1 MITHH
6 RSKRTVSGGRYR
18 DYRKKRLY
26 EKAFAPTLP
35 KLGEPK
41 KKDIRMFGGR
51 MKQRVL
57 DIDVANVID
66 PKTKKF
72 SKAKIKTIAE
82 NPANTN
88 YVRRNIMNKGAVVK
102 TDLGMVRIT
111 SRPGQHGVLNG
122 KLIPAKK

>member
-26 EKAFAPTLP
+26 EKAFAPTLS

-41 KKDIRMFGGR
+41 KKDIRMFGGK
-51 MKQRVL
+51 MKQRIL

-72 SKAKIKTIAE
+72 TKAKIKTIAE

-88 YVRRNIMNKGAVVK
+88 YVRRNIMTKG
-102 TDLGMVRIT
+102 TIIDTELGKARIT
-111 SRPGQHGVLNG
+111 NSPGSEGSVNAVLV
-122 KLIPAKK
+122 K